1 MLQRRLAREK
11 AARLESEAIAERV
24 TTALHETVQQLT
36 RSSRTA
42 RLLGEVAVLANSA
55 RTVSEAMAGTL
66 ASVCASTGWQVG
78 HALAR
83 TDKPNHSLVS
93 LGVWQLADPARF
105 EPFRAAT
112 EQMSFPLGTGMP
124 GQVLQSGG
132 LLSVPDLAAAN
143 NFPRA
148 AAAALCGLVAGVA
161 LPVLVRDE
169 TAAVLEFFT
178 TTADPPDDELLQVM
192 SLVGAQLGRVLERD
206 SAEQQLSRKALFDD
220 LTGLANRALL
230 TDRLRTGLEKGHRAQ
245 QKVSVVYLDVDDF
258 KSVNDSRGHAA
269 GDQLLTAL
277 ADRLQDIVRQTDG
290 VFLTA
295 PTTVARLGGDEF
307 ALVLDNCP
315 DPTVVAHR
323 VQSDFINRPL
333 PFADAELF
341 VSLSLGT
348 ATSSPDCDTPEEI
361 LAAANLAMHE
371 AKRTGKARSVPYR
384 PAMKTAARERQTMGE
399 DLHLALRNNEF
410 HLAFQPVVCLS
421 DGKITGAEALLRW
434 PHPVR
439 GPVPPDHFIPRA
451 EETGII
457 VPLGAWVL
465 GESCRRAATWQADR
479 DSSFTIAVNV
489 SGRQLREPDFVTMV
503 INTLSRSALPP
514 SSLCLELTESI
525 LMENDDH
532 VIQRLDQLRDLGI
545 SLAIDDFGTGY
556 SSLGAL
562 RQLPVDLL
570 KIDRSFVRGLPD
582 DGDAARIA
590 RAIVGLG
597 HTLGLRVLAEGVET
611 AEQRDLLRSYG
622 CDEAQGYL
630 FGRPQPAEEF
640 TAQLNGPALIP
651 LSRPKV
657 TCAQVAAVPGRSATQ
672 D

>member
-1 MLQRRLAREK
+1 MLQRRLARER

-24 TTALHETVQQLT
+24 TATLHETVQQLT

-83 TDKPNHSLVS
+83 TDKPNHGLVS
-93 LGVWQLADPARF
+93 LGVWQLVDPARF

-132 LLSVPDLAAAN
+132 LLSVPDLAAAT

-169 TAAVLEFFT
+169 TASVLEFFT
-178 TTADPPDDELLQVM
+178 TTADPPDDDLLQVM

-206 SAEQQLSRKALFDD
+206 SADQQLSRQALFDD

-230 TDRLRTGLEKGHRAQ
+230 TDRLRTGLEKGHRSQ

-323 VQSDFINRPL
+323 VQSAFINRPL
-333 PFADAELF
+333 PFADAEL
-341 VSLSLGT
+341 SSASASAPRHPART
-348 ATSSPDCDTPEEI
+348 ATHP
-361 LAAANLAMHE
+361 
-371 AKRTGKARSVPYR
+371 RSFSRQPTSRCTRQSAPAR
-384 PAMKTAARERQTMGE
+384 PAACHTA
-399 DLHLALRNNEF
+399 
-410 HLAFQPVVCLS
+410 
-421 DGKITGAEALLRW
+421 
-434 PHPVR
+434 
-439 GPVPPDHFIPRA
+439 PP
-451 EETGII
+451 
-457 VPLGAWVL
+457 
-465 GESCRRAATWQADR
+465 
-479 DSSFTIAVNV
+479 
-489 SGRQLREPDFVTMV
+489 
-503 INTLSRSALPP
+503 
-514 SSLCLELTESI
+514 
-525 LMENDDH
+525 
-532 VIQRLDQLRDLGI
+532 
-545 SLAIDDFGTGY
+545 
-556 SSLGAL
+556 
-562 RQLPVDLL
+562 
-570 KIDRSFVRGLPD
+570 
-582 DGDAARIA
+582 
-590 RAIVGLG
+590 
-597 HTLGLRVLAEGVET
+597 
-611 AEQRDLLRSYG
+611 
-622 CDEAQGYL
+622 
-630 FGRPQPAEEF
+630 
-640 TAQLNGPALIP
+640 
-651 LSRPKV
+651 
-657 TCAQVAAVPGRSATQ
+657 
-672 D
+672 